1 LTRLIRSLALM
12 TVIKNLG
19 RHSLLCEGGAAGS
32 LGAAGPGPLRRTLWS
47 MLFFVDEVLAVAQ
60 SR

>member
-1 LTRLIRSLALM
+1 M